1 MKITDDIQVSP
12 DLVTRQLGEEMVLL
26 NLASGTYYGIDP
38 CGARFIALIEEGKS
52 LLEAR
57 DILLNIY
64 DVDPAVLDADLNA
77 LLETLSSHGVI
88 IPKL

>member
-52 LLEAR
+52 PLEAR
-57 DILLNIY
+57 HILLNIY